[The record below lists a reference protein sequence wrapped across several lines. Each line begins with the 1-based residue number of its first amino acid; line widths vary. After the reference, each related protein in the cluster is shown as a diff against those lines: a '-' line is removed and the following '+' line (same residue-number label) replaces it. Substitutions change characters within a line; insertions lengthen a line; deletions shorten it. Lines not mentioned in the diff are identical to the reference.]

1 MAPRIYAHPW
11 DHQKRD
17 IVDTKTHASRKM
29 GQCGGKKPG
38 SPLLWGKESRMQEK
52 KKKDSPFWKGLLI
65 YFILEG
71 LSLFDIFSWTC
82 CFFLRPWLAPQSHVY
97 FSQAEG
103 LHGGPL
109 SASEEAGEKKGDL
122 CLLFTLIS
130 DLTFER
136 SGGVRGRERRR
147 EKNKRVRGGKRKYWE
162 ERECVCNMK

>member
-1 MAPRIYAHPW
+1 MWRQKNWLTFTVREGKQNAREKEERQPFLKRSLYLFYPQRIVSLQHF
-11 DHQKRD
+11 
-17 IVDTKTHASRKM
+17 
-29 GQCGGKKPG
+29 
-38 SPLLWGKESRMQEK
+38 LLDM
-52 KKKDSPFWKGLLI
+52 LL
-65 YFILEG
+65 FLE
-71 LSLFDIFSWTC
+71 T
-82 CFFLRPWLAPQSHVY
+82 WLTPQSHVY

-147 EKNKRVRGGKRKYWE
+147 EKIKE
-162 ERECVCNMK
+162 